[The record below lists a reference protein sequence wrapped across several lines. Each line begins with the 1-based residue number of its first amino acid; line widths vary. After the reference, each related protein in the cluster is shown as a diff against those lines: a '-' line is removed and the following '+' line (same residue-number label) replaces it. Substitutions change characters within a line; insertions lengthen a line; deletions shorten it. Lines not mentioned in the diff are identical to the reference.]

1 MEKITALTALTGSIV
16 GVATLANAV
25 WQYRRKVHLEIFR
38 IYADRYNAILTPDL
52 YLKWQAALNGEQD
65 CWSELTPT
73 MIQYLNLI
81 WEECF
86 LSKTGKRGRFVVFF
100 IVTCLS
106 ARILRRNIKSHRLG
120 NIRSSS
126 SPCLRGQHGLRFSF
140 LDHRSRLNGASLVSG
155 FLCRKR

>member
-86 LSKTGKRGRFVVFF
+86 LSKTGV
-100 IVTCLS
+100 IP
-106 ARILRRNIKSHRLG
+106 HRLWRLWLPE
-120 NIRSSS
+120 IRRVLSSDFAKTTIKT
-126 SPCLRGQHGLRFSF
+126 HRFHFPRDLTS
-140 LDHRSRLNGASLVSG
+140 GAAG
-155 FLCRKR
+155 KRK